1 MSIQSL
7 SLDQIR
13 DQIDFGLSLEARAIL
28 DDDQQMAADAFLV
41 IDYLDSELAR
51 RATRGGADCPF

>member
-51 RATRGGADCPF
+51 RATQCNADCPF